1 MKCSGTSW
9 FWANES
15 IGVQELRKSP
25 APYNDP
31 DEERRD
37 VLSKAGAD
45 GFDVCREPPF
55 LLTNKWEDARVWLWL
70 FMSRSIIQFVDV
82 FKVGSEIMEYFR

>member
-37 VLSKAGAD
+37 VLSKAGGWWIRCVQGATISVNEQM
-45 GFDVCREPPF
+45 GGCQGLIVTVYE
-55 LLTNKWEDARVWLWL
+55 
-70 FMSRSIIQFVDV
+70 
-82 FKVGSEIMEYFR
+82 